1 MITYR
6 HINDK
11 NRVIEVDEA
20 DATRVQILDRSKRWM
35 RIDVTGVGPGE
46 PKAPKA
52 PAKPKAPKA
61 E

>member
-35 RIDVTGVGPGE
+35 RIDAPVASGE